1 MSKWTTAHTK
11 TGIPSLLIVHFGVYF
26 LTLIFFFLAKLCSL
40 WDLSSLNRYG
50 SVTPAVEKWSLN
62 RWIPREVPTLIFCD
76 DNGNDDADDEDD
88 IRFC

>member
-1 MSKWTTAHTK
+1 M
-11 TGIPSLLIVHFGVYF
+11 
-26 LTLIFFFLAKLCSL
+26 
-40 WDLSSLNRYG
+40 
-50 SVTPAVEKWSLN
+50 TPAVEKRSLN